1 MKPFDRI
8 FRPGAAS
15 ALLMWLY
22 PILLAIPNIALAVTE
37 QDPILV
43 KCADIA
49 LPLGIYYIIFS
60 LARRVGLLVW
70 LCLPLTFFSAFQIV
84 LLFLYGESIIA
95 VDMYLNVLTTN
106 TSEAGELLLSLWP
119 ALLVVFV
126 LYILP
131 LVWASVLLVRRSRL
145 PQGRRRAPHIIGIV
159 LTITGVSLCVAAPG
173 FSLRRDIFP
182 VNVIDNMFTAIS
194 RDRATRA
201 YHTTSARFS
210 HHARCTR
217 PDSLRE
223 IYVLV
228 VGETSRAGNWQLLG
242 YDRPT
247 NPRLSR
253 RAGIIT
259 YPRTLSQSNTTHKSV
274 PLALSHLTAES
285 FGDSNYSTRGIADA
299 FAEAGFHTAWLSTQ
313 ARNHSF
319 IDFFAAESDTLVML
333 DDDHRHHYDA
343 ELIPLLDSFIHA
355 HPSGKLMI
363 VLHTYG
369 GHFNYRDRYTPDHIR
384 FRPEDFTKASSDERP
399 RLLNAYDNT
408 ILYTDAMLD
417 SVISVLEAQRCPA
430 AMLYFADH
438 GEDIYDDSRRRFLHA
453 SPTPT
458 YYQLHVPLLT
468 WTSPELDSIDQ
479 NLRTSLAAASRQPV
493 ASSASVFPTMLML
506 AGIESP
512 YLDRSLSLASDT
524 YTPHEWLYLND
535 YNDGVPLAEA
545 GLRAPDWQRLASI
558 FPDILTHN

>member
-1 MKPFDRI
+1 MRLFDRI
-8 FRPGAAS
+8 FRPDAAS
-15 ALLMWLY
+15 GLLMWLY
-22 PILLAIPNIALAVTE
+22 PLLLAIPNIALAVTE
-37 QDPILV
+37 QAPALT

-60 LARRVGLLVW
+60 LSRRVGLLVW
-70 LCLPLTFFSAFQIV
+70 LCLPLTFFAAFQIV

-119 ALLVVFV
+119 ALMVVFV

-131 LVWASVLLVRRSRL
+131 LVWASVLLSRRSRL
-145 PQGRRRAPHIIGIV
+145 PQGCRRAPRLIGIV
-159 LTITGVSLCVAAPG
+159 MAAAGAMLCVAAPG

-201 YHTTSARFS
+201 YQTTSAHFS
-210 HHARCTR
+210 HHARCMR

-242 YDRPT
+242 YHRPT

-253 RAGIIT
+253 RSGLVT

-274 PLALSHLTAES
+274 PLALSHLTAAN
-285 FGDSNYSTRGIADA
+285 FGDSIYSTRGIANA
-299 FAEAGFHTAWLSTQ
+299 FVEAGFRTAWLSTQ

-319 IDFFAAESDTLVML
+319 IDFFAGEADTIVML

-343 ELIPLLDSFIHA
+343 ELIPLLEGFIHA
-355 HPSGKLMI
+355 NPAGKLMI

-369 GHFNYRDRYTPDHIR
+369 GHFNYRDRYTSDHIR
-384 FRPEDFTKASSDERP
+384 FRPEDFTKASFDERQ

-408 ILYTDAMLD
+408 VLYTDAMLD
-417 SVISVLEAQRCPA
+417 SVISVLEAQKCPA

-438 GEDIYDDSRRRFLHA
+438 GEDIFDDSRRRFLHA

-458 YYQLHVPLLT
+458 YYQLHVPLLA
-468 WTSPELDSIDQ
+468 WTSHELDSIDH
-479 NLRTSLAAASRQPV
+479 NLRQALAVASEQPV

-512 YLDRSLSLASDT
+512 YLDHSLSLASDT
-524 YTPHEWLYLND
+524 YTPHAWLYLND
-535 YNDGVPLAEA
+535 YNDAVPLSRA
-545 GLRAPDWQRLASI
+545 GLRAPDWQRLDVI
-558 FPDILTHN
+558 FPGIQNCD